1 VDAIPVYVM
10 RDVIPVVRNMKY
22 TDKLWFL
29 ILVYVAVLF
38 LGASQ
43 KIFSADKNTLLPA
56 GTKCLFSSHPF
67 FASWPM
73 APINGQ

>member
-1 VDAIPVYVM
+1 M
-10 RDVIPVVRNMKY
+10 TKY

-43 KIFSADKNTLLPA
+43 KIFSADTNTVSSTVV
-56 GTKCLFSSHPF
+56 TKQYTPYSK
-67 FASWPM
+67 
-73 APINGQ
+73 